1 VATTMERVA
10 GLAAKMLLRE
20 GTVRAIAELG
30 PAFRR
35 VDVEVPGAQFAPGQ
49 KVQFRVRGLEFRTYT
64 PFVWTDAS
72 ASFLIVRHGTGGPA
86 AAWADALEIGE
97 TVQMFGPRR
106 ALDLSQRSAPALF
119 VGDETSFATTAAWRA
134 AGGRVAAQVY
144 EVEAS
149 AASADVLGRLGLD
162 EAVLVERTAGDAHRE
177 HLAQRAVEVARAH
190 PGALLVLTG
199 NVHSIRAV
207 RDALKSERLAGKVK
221 AKAHWDPRRKG
232 LD

>member
-1 VATTMERVA
+1 MERVA
-10 GLAAKMLLRE
+10 GLAAKVLLRE
-20 GTVRAIAELG
+20 GTVRAIAELD

-35 VDVEVPGAQFAPGQ
+35 VELEVAGAQFAPGQ

-64 PFVWTDAS
+64 PFAWTEAS

-86 AAWADALEIGE
+86 AAWADALQIGE
-97 TVQMFGPRR
+97 TVQLFGPRR
-106 ALDLSQRSAPALF
+106 ALDLSQRKAPAIF
-119 VGDETSFATTAAWRA
+119 VGDETSFATTAAWST

-144 EVEAS
+144 EVGELAAS
-149 AASADVLGRLGLD
+149 AAVLDRLGLD
-162 EAVLVERTAGDAHRE
+162 GAVLVERTAGDAHRE
-177 HLAQRAVEVARAH
+177 LLARRAVEAARAH
-190 PGALLVLTG
+190 AGSALVLTG

-207 RDALKSERLAGKVK
+207 RDALKAERLAGAVE